1 MQALSSPGLATVGG
15 QQPASPTRSSYN
27 KSALSADLQMKSDRN
42 LSLLLSAVDD
52 RGAPDRRSASIV
64 GAGPLNG
71 GRFRRIEVC
80 APRSAEAAG
89 GANAGRNQ
97 GRKQA
102 PSHGGLTRPVRQ
114 SLIDAT
120 ESGTACR
127 TGPPREGGAL

>member
-1 MQALSSPGLATVGG
+1 
-15 QQPASPTRSSYN
+15 
-27 KSALSADLQMKSDRN
+27 MKSDRN

-52 RGAPDRRSASIV
+52 RAAIDLRSTSIV
-64 GAGPLNG
+64 GTGPLNG

-80 APRSAEAAG
+80 AARSAEAAG

-102 PSHGGLTRPVRQ
+102 PSHGGLTRPVRR
-114 SLIDAT
+114 SPIDAT